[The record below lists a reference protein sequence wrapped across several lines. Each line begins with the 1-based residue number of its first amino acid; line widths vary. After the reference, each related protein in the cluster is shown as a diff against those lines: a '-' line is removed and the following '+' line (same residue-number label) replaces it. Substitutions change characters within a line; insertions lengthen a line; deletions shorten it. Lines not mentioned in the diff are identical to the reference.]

1 MVQVNTFHNFHN
13 NFRAALYSCICQG
26 SVSHNSSCHG
36 SLHCFRS
43 GCFCLMKG
51 DIDCFCSIFAILTN
65 TDIKQLNYEQM
76 KMNLFNFQGGT
87 IKLMVKS
94 LGIDLEEDKGD
105 VIGLDVQDKVK
116 MSSFNIN

>member
-1 MVQVNTFHNFHN
+1 MN
-13 NFRAALYSCICQG
+13 
-26 SVSHNSSCHG
+26 
-36 SLHCFRS
+36 
-43 GCFCLMKG
+43 G
-51 DIDCFCSIFAILTN
+51 DIDCFCSIFAILTI
-65 TDIKQLNYEQM
+65 TDIKQLNCEQM

-116 MSSFNIN
+116 MSLCIIKQT